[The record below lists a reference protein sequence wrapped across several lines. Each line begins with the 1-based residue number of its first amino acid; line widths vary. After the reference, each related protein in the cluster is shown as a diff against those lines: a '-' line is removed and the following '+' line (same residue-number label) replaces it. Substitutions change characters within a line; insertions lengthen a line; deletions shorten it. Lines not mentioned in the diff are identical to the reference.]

1 MAEPGESNIEAS
13 GPTDCGSDKDLAIFG
28 QWCEDFRALQSV
40 FWRVP
45 FFAMTITGGLGAAI
59 LAFDGPTELKRFI
72 LFFVAI
78 CNVSLIFI
86 AWRIRGTMETLL
98 IKIHKFE
105 GLEKPPSGF
114 FVLKVFTFLFLMVAI
129 AAAFGSVFGNNSW
142 FDKGS
147 EKPESSAQNTQQ
159 EEQGSVGE
167 TPDEG

>member
-1 MAEPGESNIEAS
+1 MAEQGESNTEAS
-13 GPTDCGSDKDLAIFG
+13 APVDGDKDLAIFG
-28 QWCEDFRALQSV
+28 QWCEDFRALQGV

-86 AWRIRGTMETLL
+86 AWRIRGTMEALL

-105 GLEKPPSGF
+105 GLKKPLSSF
-114 FVLKVFTFLFLMVAI
+114 FVLRVFTFLFLMVAL
-129 AAAFGSVFGNNSW
+129 AAALGSIFGDNSW
-142 FDKGS
+142 FDKDS
-147 EKPESSAQNTQQ
+147 EKAASSVQSSQQ